1 MGSHESG
8 GDATINGNAKLLMSY
23 GAKLDG
29 YAPFEDS
36 KELYSVLQLATFRI
50 SSTDTGLF
58 DAFLENGAS
67 SYGSLVTLLENP
79 SW

>member
-1 MGSHESG
+1 MGSHVG
-8 GDATINGNAKLLMSY
+8 GGRLGTINAKLLMSY

-50 SSTDTGLF
+50 SGTDIGLF